1 MITLAGNLDSSKSDE
16 AKSIFRLVQESVT
29 VDMSALDFI
38 CSAGIGTL
46 VMAYS
51 QLSEKGKSIV
61 LINLKPT
68 IRKVFEVSLL
78 HNVFDI
84 R

>member
-1 MITLAGNLDSSKSDE
+1 MAN
-16 AKSIFRLVQESVT
+16 
-29 VDMSALDFI
+29 LDFI
-38 CSAGIGTL
+38 CSSGIGTL

-51 QLSEKGKSIV
+51 QLKAIGKSISLV
-61 LINLKPT
+61 NLKPP

-84 R
+84 K